1 MRAKISQWAKALKRK
16 PVCVFKHKNKS
27 EPILSDQIE
36 SQLAARTGAKPVGGH
51 DLTGI
56 QDQTNMAV
64 DELFDDDSE
73 LETK

>member
-1 MRAKISQWAKALKRK
+1 MFSSLKITLK
-16 PVCVFKHKNKS
+16 NN
-27 EPILSDQIE
+27 SDQIE
-36 SQLAARTGAKPVGGH
+36 SQLAARTGSKPVGGH